1 MESNT
6 ARIHQAGQ
14 TTRLGLTQSVAHD
27 TGRLDGTSL
36 RVRANDD
43 DVDER
48 IQAEQ
53 MARSAGLLSNREP
66 KTLAQF
72 KLSTNNAAS
81 DLGLAQARKFEN
93 TFSAGKKIAASAQ
106 EMLRSLM
113 EGRPLPRN
121 GSSPS
126 EVADRFASLARL
138 REALTGDDDTFVAL
152 MSALPNGA
160 PDLKA
165 LARQLQEAG
174 DDEQAMQGLLSDIRG
189 DASEDEFSK
198 AMTTARFDP
207 QALKRLLR
215 ETQSLPTLDKLARE
229 ELAEKVQDE
238 IAELL
243 RRDESHVRA
252 MDAVIEKAGGERVQA
267 AALSYDELVHSGWKS
282 FPSMLEI
289 LVSRHPPKELSQQIM
304 PLMEQTLAH
313 ELGRGAEQRSVD
325 KSKLEAL
332 MNWLQCFRIARG
344 LFLSLEKLTT
354 TMGRTYGVN

>member
-14 TTRLGLTQSVAHD
+14 ATRLGLTASEAHD

-53 MARSAGLLSNREP
+53 MARSAGLLSTREP

-72 KLSTNNAAS
+72 KLSTNNATS

-106 EMLRSLM
+106 EMLRSLI
-113 EGRPLPRN
+113 EGRPLPRS

-152 MSALPNGA
+152 MSALPDGV

-165 LARQLQEAG
+165 LARQLQETG

-189 DASEDEFSK
+189 NKSEEEFAT

-207 QALKRLLR
+207 QALKKLLR

-252 MDAVIEKAGGERVQA
+252 MDAVIDKAGGERVQA

-282 FPSMLEI
+282 FPRMLEI

-313 ELGRGAEQRSVD
+313 ELGRGDEQRSVD
-325 KSKLEAL
+325 KFKLEAL

-354 TMGRTYGVN
+354 SMGRTYGVN